1 MEYSFSE
8 DFTEEDYKQILIK
21 GYDYNQLGLDI
32 IVFVLNIFLLIFSPI
47 LAKISL
53 ILLIITFILSMVGHD
68 VSLGKYYALGNKLF
82 NISTLLNYAVY
93 IFTIITLIAY

>member
-8 DFTEEDYKQILIK
+8 YFTEEDYKQILIK

-32 IVFVLNIFLLIFSPI
+32 IAFVLNIFLLFSKVF
-47 LAKISL
+47 LAKMSL
-53 ILLIITFILSMVGHD
+53 TLLVITFMLSMMGHD

-82 NISTLLNYAVY
+82 NISTLLNYSVY
-93 IFTIITLIAY
+93 ALTIVALIVS